1 MMKYLIIAITSMICM
16 ACSNDGPKQFVDDK
30 SHLISW
36 GTDSCVGKLKVHSIT
51 YTTFYDVA
59 CEDGR
64 IVYNLSN
71 FTVK

>member
-1 MMKYLIIAITSMICM
+1 MKYLIIAIASMICM
-16 ACSNDGPKQFVDDK
+16 ACSNNSPKQYEDDR

-36 GTDSCVGKLKVHSIT
+36 GTGSCMGKLKTHGKT
-51 YTTFYDVA
+51 YTAFYDVA
-59 CEDGR
+59 CDDGR